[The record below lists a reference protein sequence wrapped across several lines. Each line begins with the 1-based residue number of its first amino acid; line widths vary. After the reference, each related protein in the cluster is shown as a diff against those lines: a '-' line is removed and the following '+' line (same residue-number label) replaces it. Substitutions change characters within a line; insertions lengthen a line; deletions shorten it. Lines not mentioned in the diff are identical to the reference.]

1 MEVIAMSD
9 IVIKGHKGARGIAE
23 GKAMVCRQAID
34 WVTSFDMDGTI
45 VDKKNDLYGKNV
57 KGSILV
63 FPDFNGTTS
72 AAMRFYELAYR
83 GSMPKGIVITKADSV
98 TLSTAVLA
106 GIPLVHN
113 FKDRNPVDIIKDG
126 DTVIVNGDEGTAT
139 IKK

>member
-1 MEVIAMSD
+1 MKD
-9 IVIKGHKGARGIAE
+9 IVIKGHKGARGTAE

-34 WVTSFDMDGTI
+34 WITSFDMDGNI

-63 FPDFNGTTS
+63 FPDFNGTTA

-113 FKDRNPVDIIKDG
+113 FTENPVDIIKMG
-126 DTVIVNGDEGTAT
+126 DTVVVNGDDGTVT
-139 IKK
+139 VKK